1 MFARPPVHFIHPPD
15 IIRLI
20 LHIQS
25 RQTND
30 ERYQDYDHENQPG
43 NNDYFKHSR
52 IIQES
57 VSPENIPGIDLLP
70 HIVQTAVVPVGDDGF
85 RLLLEPLQTV
95 HHP

>member
-30 ERYQDYDHENQPG
+30 ERYQDYGHENQPG
-43 NNDYFKHSR
+43 NNDYFKHS
-52 IIQES
+52 
-57 VSPENIPGIDLLP
+57 
-70 HIVQTAVVPVGDDGF
+70 
-85 RLLLEPLQTV
+85 
-95 HHP
+95 